1 MEEKGRYPQDGSVQL
16 LQAQEEVVSVLD
28 GEEVVIVLLQNA
40 GIKGCEVCAAA
51 HVPAEDLSW
60 RKVAAEDEVV
70 GVDGGAAPAACQ
82 DSTVSH
88 HGARVV
94 ALVKDGRRV
103 RQEGAEV
110 LADGEDVF
118 MTGVVVVHQLT
129 DTNAAL
135 GQGKVAWHVDVLGN
149 LFTAKHT
156 PSLTSHWITVQ
167 SGSLLT

>member
-1 MEEKGRYPQDGSVQL
+1 MEEKGWNPQDGSVQL

-28 GEEVVIVLLQNA
+28 GEQVVIVLLQNA
-40 GIKGCEVCAAA
+40 GIERREVCAAA
-51 HVPAEDLSW
+51 YVFAEDLGG
-60 RKVAAEDEVV
+60 REVAAEDEVV
-70 GVDGGAAPAACQ
+70 GVNGGTAPAARQ
-82 DSTVSH
+82 DAAVSH

-103 RQEGAEV
+103 RQEGTEV

-129 DTNAAL
+129 HTNAAL
-135 GQGKVAWHVDVLGN
+135 GQGEVTWHVDVLGN

-156 PSLTSHWITVQ
+156 LSLD
-167 SGSLLT
+167 